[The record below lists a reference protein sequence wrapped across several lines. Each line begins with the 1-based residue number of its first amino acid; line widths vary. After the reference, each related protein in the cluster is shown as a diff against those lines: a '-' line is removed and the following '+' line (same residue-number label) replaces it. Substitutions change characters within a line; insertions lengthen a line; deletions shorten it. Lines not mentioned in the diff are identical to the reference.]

1 MVRIRPSFEEDA
13 EVIAGFQLKMAQET
27 ENLSLDK
34 ETVIQGVLHV
44 YRDSSKGKYLVAM
57 VDERI
62 IGSLLMT
69 YEWSDW
75 RNNTVVWVQSV
86 YVIPEFRK
94 KGVFNAL
101 YQTVKQMVTE
111 DDSFAGIRLYVDR
124 TNTNAQKVY
133 LKSGMNGEHYQL
145 FEWMK

>member
-13 EVIAGFQLKMAQET
+13 EVIAGFQLKMALET

-44 YRDSSKGKYLVAM
+44 YRDSSKGKYLVALE
-57 VDERI
+57 DERI

-86 YVIPEFRK
+86 YVLPEFRK

-101 YQTVKQMVTE
+101 YQTVKQMVME

-124 TNTNAQKVY
+124 TNTNAQQVY
-133 LKSGMNGEHYQL
+133 QKSGMNGEHYQL

>member
-1 MVRIRPSFEEDA
+1 
-13 EVIAGFQLKMAQET
+13 
-27 ENLSLDK
+27 
-34 ETVIQGVLHV
+34 
-44 YRDSSKGKYLVAM
+44 
-57 VDERI
+57 
-62 IGSLLMT
+62 MT

-86 YVIPEFRK
+86 YVLPEFRK

-101 YQTVKQMVTE
+101 YHTVKQMVME

-124 TNTNAQKVY
+124 SNTNAQQVY
-133 LKSGMNGEHYQL
+133 QKSGMNGEHYQL

>member
-44 YRDSSKGKYLVAM
+44 YRDSSKGKYLVAIA
-57 VDERI
+57 DERI

-86 YVIPEFRK
+86 YVLPEFRK

-101 YQTVKQMVTE
+101 YQTVKQMVME

-133 LKSGMNGEHYQL
+133 QKSGMNGEHYQL